1 LVAGEDGPVAFPTA
15 KGSGAVTS
23 FSQADGFLE
32 IDALASTLDAGTRA
46 RVTLIGESA
55 AMPDLVVMGSHDI
68 ALDIVL
74 GALTDQGFTARSIAV
89 GSQGGVTA
97 AVRGEC
103 DLAPVHLVDPASGIY
118 NVHLLRGGLALVKGW
133 QRMQGFVH
141 RGDDARFAD
150 KDAADAIKAA
160 LADARCLMVNRNAG
174 AGTRVLID
182 KLLGGAKPA
191 GYSNQPRSHNA
202 VAAAVAQG
210 RADWGIAIA
219 SVADLYGLGFLP
231 IAPEDYD
238 FLLVESRRHRPAVQA
253 FLDALRD
260 EAVREKIRA
269 MGMRPAEV

>member
-1 LVAGEDGPVAFPTA
+1 VAFPSG

-32 IDALASTLDAGTRA
+32 IDALAASLDAGTRA
-46 RVTLIGESA
+46 RVTLIGEA
-55 AMPDLVVMGSHDI
+55 TALPDLVIMGSHDV

-74 GALTDQGFTARSIAV
+74 GALTGFTARSIAV

-97 AVRGEC
+97 AQRGEC
-103 DLAPVHLVDPASGIY
+103 DVAPVHLVDAHTGIY
-118 NVHLLRGGLALVKGW
+118 NAHLVRGGLALVKGW

-141 RGDDARFAD
+141 RRDDARFAG
-150 KDAADAIKAA
+150 KSAADALAAA
-160 LADARCLMVNRNAG
+160 LADPRCLMVSRNTG

-182 KLLGGAKPA
+182 KLLEGKRPA

-210 RADWGIAIA
+210 RADWGIAIET
-219 SVADLYGLGFLP
+219 VAKLYGLGFIA

-238 FLLVESRRHRPAVQA
+238 FLLVESRRDRPAVQA
-253 FLDALRD
+253 FLAALRD

-269 MGMRPAEV
+269 LGMRPADT